1 MSGLLC
7 GRLCLLLGSAAVAA
21 SVPRRGFSGASSS
34 HSLRHFYL
42 GVSEPIQGLPRFTQ
56 VGYVDDQLITRYD
69 SNIRMDQ
76 PQVPWMGK
84 VEEEDP
90 QFWKRETHLAR
101 IADKDFEEA
110 FVILQSRYEQ
120 NGGLHTW
127 QCLVGCELS
136 KDKKQKG
143 RFMQCGYDGRD
154 FISLDKETF
163 TWTAADA
170 EAQDTKRKWEADPDI
185 AKIWG
190 KYLEEECIERLQKYL
205 YYGEETLLRTE
216 SPTVKVHRNG
226 QEILVCRADGFYP
239 KQINATWR
247 KDGEVWKW
255 NTSRRGVTPN
265 SDGTY
270 HTWISIKIDPKDRDH
285 YKCHVEHDGLQE
297 PLDLAWVEPA
307 SVLFGVNV
315 GTILAFV
322 VVAFIIL
329 LVLKIKY
336 HKKCLG
342 KIEIYSKVSKKWQQ
356 EASRGTWEAA
366 SSDRT
371 PQKEE
376 KSLLSHSHDL
386 SDHLSSNYRETGQSV
401 HKKKIH
407 NPTRKHRKAT
417 GGITDTTVYGYIPA
431 QRSAPSY
438 YTFGEQEE
446 GAEKEVLGRSFVPLS
461 APLHPSLSPSRPLL
475 IVGGGE
481 RKPRHHARQR
491 KNSSVL

>member
-120 NGGLHTW
+120 NG
-127 QCLVGCELS
+127 
-136 KDKKQKG
+136 
-143 RFMQCGYDGRD
+143 
-154 FISLDKETF
+154 
-163 TWTAADA
+163 
-170 EAQDTKRKWEADPDI
+170 
-185 AKIWG
+185 
-190 KYLEEECIERLQKYL
+190 
-205 YYGEETLLRTE
+205 E